1 MNKQSISFLIK
12 IIQLNSNN
20 IEINKNIILNNY
32 LNGNLSENEAI
43 SKLIKIGLSNKAAYN
58 YLGIDNITENEHL
71 NTYEIQCEGIAWNL
85 QDTEDYD
92 EDDEEN
98 INIKNFDLPKN
109 TIIYINASS
118 ENEAE
123 EKIADKL
130 LEEYDCGINYIQVY
144 NIQKVNSIND
154 IKIKPKINKNGN
166 ISYNSVLEWLYTM
179 PREWKK
185 FLRYFEEDEDVDIE
199 HIGVDPQDA
208 KDYISE
214 QDELYDKF
222 IIKFGNKEI
231 VYD

>member
-1 MNKQSISFLIK
+1 MNRQSILFLIK

-32 LNGNLSENEAI
+32 INGNLSENEAI
-43 SKLIKIGLSNKAAYN
+43 SKLIKMGLSNKAVYN
-58 YLGIDNITENEHL
+58 YLGIDNIAETEHL
-71 NTYEIQCEGIAWNL
+71 NTYEIQCEGIVWNL
-85 QDTEDYD
+85 RDTEDYD

-98 INIKNFDLPKN
+98 ISIKDFDLPKN
-109 TIIYINASS
+109 TVIYINANS

-130 LEEYDCGINYIQVY
+130 LEEYDCDINYIQIY
-144 NIQKVNSIND
+144 NIQKVNSISN
-154 IKIKPKINKNGN
+154 IKSKIDKSGN
-166 ISYNSVLEWLYTM
+166 ISYNSFLEWLYTM
-179 PREWKK
+179 PKEWKK
-185 FLRYFEEDEDVDIE
+185 FLRYFEEDEDIDIE
-199 HIGVDPQDA
+199 HVGVDPQDA

-214 QDELYDKF
+214 QNELYDKF